1 MLLALFAKCSC
12 YFYSQL
18 EVGCERTG
26 HFHSRLSEH
35 CLRCFLFKL
44 WVGKYL
50 NFSQW
55 QCCSY
60 CFLPLFIHSIQSLFY
75 PSVKFC
81 VLTPLTVVEKL
92 ATKIKSFL
100 KSYVQRKIVSQH
112 YLCKLFLWT
121 KLGCNSGRS
130 QNREKIWLMAL
141 VVGWRI
147 MEKFSVRT
155 LMNKRNLL
163 KQGIWCWCIW
173 MREAG
178 LKQESWVG
186 AYSVLDYFFPPT
198 YAMKAVN
205 ENIYS
210 AKI

>member
-1 MLLALFAKCSC
+1 MSREILKLFTLVVLFLLFSVLVHP
-12 YFYSQL
+12 FYS
-18 EVGCERTG
+18 V
-26 HFHSRLSEH
+26 S
-35 CLRCFLFKL
+35 
-44 WVGKYL
+44 
-50 NFSQW
+50 
-55 QCCSY
+55 
-60 CFLPLFIHSIQSLFY
+60 FY
-75 PSVKFC
+75 PSMKFC
-81 VLTPLTVVEKL
+81 VLTPLVTVMEKL
-92 ATKIKSFL
+92 AAKIKSFL

-186 AYSVLDYFFPPT
+186 AYSVLDYFFPLT
-198 YAMKAVN
+198 CAMKAVN
-205 ENIYS
+205 EDIYS